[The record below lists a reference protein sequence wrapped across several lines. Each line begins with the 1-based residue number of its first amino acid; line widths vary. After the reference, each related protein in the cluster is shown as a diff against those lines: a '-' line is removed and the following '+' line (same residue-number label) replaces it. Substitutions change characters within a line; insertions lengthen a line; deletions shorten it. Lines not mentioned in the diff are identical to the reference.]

1 MWRRVRRHRSIMAG
15 LVLLAVVAASALF
28 APWLSPD
35 DPIRV
40 SPSRSLKPPSQAAWF
55 GADDLG
61 RDVFSRVLFGARLSI
76 GYGLLATLL
85 SAAGGVIL
93 GLLAGYGGGWI
104 DGAIMRVADLLL
116 AFPRI
121 LLALAV
127 VSVLGTGLMN
137 VALAVAISGIPS
149 FVRIVRASVLQVRE
163 LAFVEAARSL
173 GASDGRLVRRH
184 ILPNVV
190 APILVMTTLGLGA
203 SIFSLSS
210 LGFLGLGAQ
219 PPSPEWGAM
228 VSRGR
233 DNLRLAWWLST
244 FPGLAIAVTILA
256 VNLVGD
262 GLRDLMDP
270 RLRKAGA

>member
-1 MWRRVRRHRSIMAG
+1 MAG

-40 SPSRSLKPPSQAAWF
+40 STARSLKPPSATAWF

-116 AFPRI
+116 ALPRI

-127 VSVLGTGLMN
+127 VSVIGTGLMN
-137 VALAVAISGIPS
+137 VSLAVAISGIPS
-149 FVRIVRASVLQVRE
+149 FVRIVRASVLQVRA

-173 GASDGRLVRRH
+173 GASDARLVRRH